1 MAELKAS
8 VQGLRGLGFRVWV
21 SEFRVLQLFRARDAC
36 CKRVLGV
43 WGLGVSGFGC
53 KRLVGEFWGFRVQD
67 LIRRLGLR
75 AR

>member
-36 CKRVLGV
+36 CKRVLG
-43 WGLGVSGFGC
+43 GLGFRSFGFWMQKAC
-53 KRLVGEFWGFRVQD
+53 WG
-67 LIRRLGLR
+67 ILGL
-75 AR
+75 